1 MKKRKVR
8 ITKLPEM
15 KQGGAPR
22 MFGNQTPPVDN
33 TSIPG
38 KGSYHGGND
47 PEIKVNRTLKPTSK
61 ENATLEAELGETVI
75 TNLQGEGI
83 PEFYNIG
90 GKPHSKGGTPLNLP
104 ANSFIFSKDKSLHIK
119 DEDVLK
125 MFGKTP
131 KKKGYSPA
139 ELSKSFDLNKYREI
153 LIDPNADKK
162 SKETAEMM
170 IKNYNLKL
178 GSLALVQESMK
189 GFEDG
194 IPAVALPYL
203 DHMQINPTDLLG
215 PQNAPGQ
222 GLQQFKGGGSY
233 VPKYQMA
240 GQFDPA
246 SPEVQEEQEAF
257 WNLFN
262 IKSKQKNNIGQL
274 GKRLLGPTMDAVT
287 AMKNAS
293 DPSAE
298 RAINMATRLENIA
311 DVQGSDRGTN
321 TFNPVGVIRPDAMT
335 PIQFYGNEVAKMG
348 GTKGKRK
355 VRVTMPKYNNGGNT
369 DPRKKYYD
377 IPEDANVW
385 SAEKYAQDP
394 SIAKAG
400 DYVMVD
406 GVPKL
411 IKSRKTG
418 AYDDE
423 YKTDLLTNQQFKDSY
438 GLMQSKILG
447 NDEFKDAIVKNFQEN
462 LKNLKPG
469 KNLTR
474 ADIVAMQEMKADDI
488 VKNFLDYEL
497 RNYRVSEK
505 VGTLGDKDYDST
517 KGQQNIKQ
525 TLRDLG
531 YSEDEINNTANTAAF
546 QNVFKSLVDL
556 EKSGEFKET
565 FRDLG
570 IAGLGK
576 ADEAGDYAN
585 ISSIDGVYGDTTAGQ
600 VLKANQTEDVYE
612 DVKEL
617 IDEEQKIKGLGDKQ
631 RTPVPPA
638 KAWLQ
643 DQVNLAGALGDQLS
657 LKKYD
662 PWQAPYIGT
671 YATPTFTSFEGAAA
685 RNLAAQRGALDVAG
699 TYGGPQSLMSRA
711 TKMADPKTV
720 LALQEQEN
728 RANVAIDNQFKM
740 QNATMRNRNNMMK
753 ANLAT
758 SLYDKQIASNEAFD
772 NAKRAMKWN
781 TINMANNLIT
791 NKWKT
796 DTMNQMYPQYAINPA
811 VGGQLYFDPSQA
823 TDVQATKQGTDI
835 ADRFATLK
843 GRFPDATADEMKLL
857 LEGYNAS
864 SLPQKDERA
873 YIPQYPGVVGPNSY
887 PTS

>member
-1 MKKRKVR
+1 
-8 ITKLPEM
+8 
-15 KQGGAPR
+15 

-83 PEFYNIG
+83 PEFYKIG

-104 ANSFIFSKDKSLHIK
+104 ANSFIFSKDKSLYIK
-119 DEDVLK
+119 DEDILK

-240 GQFDPA
+240 GQFDPT

-257 WNLFN
+257 WNLFD
-262 IKSKQKNNIGQL
+262 IKSKEKTNIGQL
-274 GKRLLGPTMDAVT
+274 GKRLLGPTMDAIT

-311 DVQGSDRGTN
+311 DVQDSDRGTN

-355 VRVTMPKYNNGGNT
+355 VRVTMPKYEHGGPHPN
-369 DPRKKYYD
+369 KYYD
-377 IPEDANVW
+377 IPEDANVF

-394 SIAKAG
+394 SAAKPG

-447 NDEFKDAIVKNFQEN
+447 NDELQAAIVKNFKEN

-474 ADIVAMQEMKADDI
+474 DDIVAMQNMQPKDI
-488 VKNFLDYEL
+488 IKNFLDYEL

-505 VGTLGDKDYDST
+505 VGTLGDKDYDSA

-617 IDEEQKIKGLGDKQ
+617 IEEEQKTKGLGDTQ
-631 RTPVPPA
+631 RPPVPPA

-643 DQVNLAGALGDQLS
+643 DQINLAGALGDQLS

-662 PWQAPYIGT
+662 PWQAPYVGT

-711 TKMADPKTV
+711 TKMANPKTL

-740 QNATMRNRNNMMK
+740 RNAMMRNRNNMMK

-791 NKWKT
+791 NKFKT

-823 TDVQATKQGTDI
+823 TPVQPTKKGATPVETFQSLMQQMPGVKQEVLWDMATKQ
-835 ADRFATLK
+835 
-843 GRFPDATADEMKLL
+843 
-857 LEGYNAS
+857 NAS
-864 SLPQKDERA
+864 VLPQKDERA
-873 YIPQYPGVVGPNSY
+873 YMPQYPGFVGPNSY
-887 PTS
+887 PTSK